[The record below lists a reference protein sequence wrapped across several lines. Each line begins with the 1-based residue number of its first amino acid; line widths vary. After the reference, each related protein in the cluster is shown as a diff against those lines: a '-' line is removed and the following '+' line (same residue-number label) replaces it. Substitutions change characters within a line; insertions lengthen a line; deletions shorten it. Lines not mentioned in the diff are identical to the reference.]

1 MRCPPRLRR
10 VSSELVA
17 LLHSQTHRQHQLAP
31 ARRPPARAFWVSG
44 GRGQSLQPPCWEALQ
59 WWWWMEGDPGGAA
72 MVVVEGDPA
81 GAAVALEGEENVA
94 KNQEGAAAEL

>member
-1 MRCPPRLRR
+1 
-10 VSSELVA
+10 
-17 LLHSQTHRQHQLAP
+17 
-31 ARRPPARAFWVSG
+31 
-44 GRGQSLQPPCWEALQ
+44 
-59 WWWWMEGDPGGAA
+59 